1 MQLITSADF
10 QNKLTYTGLTVVDFY
25 ADWCAPCRALT
36 PTLEKLSDDLDDV
49 QFLKLNV
56 DESGDVA
63 QKFGVS
69 SIPTLIFFKNG
80 TPVHT
85 LTGLKSYEDL
95 KEEIAKYA

>member
-1 MQLITSADF
+1 MQLINSTEF
-10 QNKLTYTGLTVVDFY
+10 NQKLSYSGLTVVDFY

-36 PTLEKLSDDLDDV
+36 PILEKLSDDLDDV

-56 DESGDVA
+56 DESGDIA

-80 TPVHT
+80 AAVHV
-85 LTGLKSYEDL
+85 LSGLKSYEDL
-95 KEEIAKYA
+95 KEEIEKHA